1 MAGVTESSSTTT
13 SVWVEWTTTTASTSG
28 TYTSTA
34 WSTWTQGATSAQH
47 MYPTQS
53 EVERS
58 EARNREILRMREAEL
73 ERVRLQEEAYERAK
87 KLLVSVLSKEQ
98 REEYESHKHFTV
110 QGKKNRYLIQQGN
123 AFNVIRLDDAGKK
136 VEILCAVPKVSVP
149 MPDIMLA
156 QMLHIQNDEAA
167 FIRVANHRV
176 L

>member
-1 MAGVTESSSTTT
+1 MMAGVTESSSTTT

-34 WSTWTQGATSAQH
+34 WSTWTQGNTTSP
-47 MYPTQS
+47 YPLHTREAAEQI
-53 EVERS
+53 S

-110 QGKKNRYLIQQGN
+110 QGKKNRYLIQQGH
-123 AFNVIRLDDAGKK
+123 A
-136 VEILCAVPKVSVP
+136 
-149 MPDIMLA
+149 
-156 QMLHIQNDEAA
+156 
-167 FIRVANHRV
+167 
-176 L
+176 